1 MEKLYYTIGEVSE
14 ILGESSSLVR
24 FWTNS
29 FSRYL
34 KPQRN
39 AKGNRLYKKEE
50 VEVLKQLHL
59 LIKIKGM
66 TLEGAAKC
74 LADDRKTVEDRVKAI
89 ESLKAIKK
97 QLEEIRSS
105 L

>member
-1 MEKLYYTIGEVSE
+1 MEKLYYTIGEVAE
-14 ILGESSSLVR
+14 ILGENTSLVR

-29 FSRYL
+29 FSKYL

-59 LIKIKGM
+59 LIKGKGM
-66 TLEGAAKC
+66 TLDGAAKI
-74 LADDRKTVEDRVKAI
+74 LAADRKTVDERVRVI
-89 ESLKAIKK
+89 ESLKTIKK
-97 QLEEIRSS
+97 QLEEIHSS

>member
-14 ILGESSSLVR
+14 IIGESTSLIR

-29 FSRYL
+29 FPKYL

-39 AKGNRLYKKEE
+39 AKGNRLYKKEDI
-50 VEVLKQLHL
+50 EVLKQLHL
-59 LIKIKGM
+59 LIKDKGM
-66 TLEGAAKC
+66 TLDGAAKV
-74 LADDRKTVEDRVKAI
+74 LASERKSVEDRVKAI
-89 ESLKAIKK
+89 DALKSVRK
-97 QLEEIRSS
+97 QLEEIKRS

>member
-14 ILGESSSLVR
+14 ILGESPSLVR

-34 KPQRN
+34 KPKRN

-50 VEVLKQLHL
+50 LEILKQLHL
-59 LIKIKGM
+59 LIKGKGM
-66 TLEGAAKC
+66 TLEGAAKR
-74 LADDRKTVEDRVKAI
+74 LAADRKSVEDRVKAI
-89 ESLKAIKK
+89 ESLKTIKK